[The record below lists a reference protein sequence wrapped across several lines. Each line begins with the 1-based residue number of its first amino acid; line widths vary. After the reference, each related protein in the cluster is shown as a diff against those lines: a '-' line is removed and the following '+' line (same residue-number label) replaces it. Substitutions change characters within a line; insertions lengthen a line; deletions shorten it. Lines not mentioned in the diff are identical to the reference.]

1 MYGLAARLAALA
13 ASMFI
18 FIFIGAAAAGLA
30 RAQETA
36 ATQRVVEGVI
46 VNGTAG
52 ADGASAGGQTVTL
65 HRVGAD
71 GIQDLSAESDPDG
84 AFRFEFEYDP
94 DLAYGVSV
102 RYQDAV
108 YGTDLDLSAG
118 SPDPVELTVYEST
131 SDDGVIS
138 ARSASILLAAA
149 DPVDLTVAALEIVR
163 LVNDTDT
170 AYVPGEGVMEL
181 LRFGLP
187 AGATGLTLDT
197 RLIGA
202 DFIQVDRGF
211 ALLASVP
218 PGEYDVMFSYRFPY
232 ESDEFT
238 LSKTYRY
245 GADSLRALAAEEVMS
260 IESAELG
267 EPKTE
272 RIGERQYRILEAE
285 GFTRGAAVS
294 IRLSGLPTPDA
305 ADRVGASVDG
315 IRFEYAAPAALALLM
330 AGLLIYG
337 AIWRSGARSAAA
349 QPAAS
354 APAVSDSG
362 ESESA
367 RVMSAPAAVSD
378 YAESESARAM
388 SAPAPAVSDS
398 PESESTR
405 ADSKPDPDSNES
417 ESARAM
423 SAPAA
428 VSDSGESERSRA
440 DAKPDPDSNESES
453 SLADSEPDP
462 DSSESENA
470 RAESEPDPDSN
481 ESESAVVRA
490 MIADLRAAYEAGSLS
505 RADYLRRL
513 KILDSR
519 LGETDGRDGG

>member
-36 ATQRVVEGVI
+36 AAQRVVEGVV
-46 VNGTAG
+46 VNGTDG

-118 SPDPVELTVYEST
+118 SPDAVTLTVYEST
-131 SDDGVIS
+131 SDDGVIR

-149 DPVDLTVAALEIVR
+149 DPSDQTVAALEIVR

-187 AGATGLTLDT
+187 PGATGLTLDT

-294 IRLSGLPTPDA
+294 IRLSGLPAPDA
-305 ADRVGASVDG
+305 ADRVGASLDG

-330 AGLLIYG
+330 GGLLIYG

-349 QPAAS
+349 QPAAP
-354 APAVSDSG
+354 APAAASDSG

-367 RVMSAPAAVSD
+367 RADSDSAPDSP
-378 YAESESARAM
+378 ESESARATSSPAVSNSPETE
-388 SAPAPAVSDS
+388 SARAVSDS
-398 PESESTR
+398 
-405 ADSKPDPDSNES
+405 
-417 ESARAM
+417 
-423 SAPAA
+423 
-428 VSDSGESERSRA
+428 
-440 DAKPDPDSNESES
+440 
-453 SLADSEPDP
+453 
-462 DSSESENA
+462 
-470 RAESEPDPDSN
+470 DPDSN

-490 MIADLRAAYEAGSLS
+490 MIADLYAAYEAGSLS

-519 LGETDGRDGG
+519 LGDTDGRDGG

>member
-30 RAQETA
+30 RAQETTA
-36 ATQRVVEGVI
+36 AAQRVVEGVI
-46 VNGTAG
+46 VNGTDG

-108 YGTDLDLSAG
+108 YGTDLDLSDG
-118 SPDPVELTVYEST
+118 SPDPVALTVYEST
-131 SDDGVIS
+131 SDDGVIR

-149 DPVDLTVAALEIVR
+149 DPVDQTVAALEIVR

-187 AGATGLTLDT
+187 PGATGLTLDT

-294 IRLSGLPTPDA
+294 IRLSGLPAPDA
-305 ADRVGASVDG
+305 AERVGASLDG

-349 QPAAS
+349 S
-354 APAVSDSG
+354 APA
-362 ESESA
+362 
-367 RVMSAPAAVSD
+367 MSAPAAVSD
-378 YAESESARAM
+378 YAESESARADAEPNPDSGE
-388 SAPAPAVSDS
+388 SARATSAPAVSDS
-398 PESESTR
+398 PET
-405 ADSKPDPDSNES
+405 

-428 VSDSGESERSRA
+428 VSDSPETESARA
-440 DAKPDPDSNESES
+440 VSEHDPDS
-453 SLADSEPDP
+453 
-462 DSSESENA
+462 
-470 RAESEPDPDSN
+470 AEG
-481 ESESAVVRA
+481 ESAVVRA
-490 MIADLRAAYEAGSLS
+490 MIADLSAAYEAGSLS

-519 LGETDGRDGG
+519 LGETGGRDGG

>member
-36 ATQRVVEGVI
+36 AAQRVVEGVV
-46 VNGTAG
+46 VNGTVG
-52 ADGASAGGQTVTL
+52 ADGASAGGQSVTL

-71 GIQDLSAESDPDG
+71 GSRDLSAESDPDG
-84 AFRFEFEYDP
+84 AFRFEFDYDP

-118 SPDPVELTVYEST
+118 SPDPVTLTVYEST
-131 SDDGVIS
+131 SDDGVIR

-149 DPVDLTVAALEIVR
+149 DPVDQTVAALEIVR

-294 IRLSGLPTPDA
+294 IRLSGLPAPDA
-305 ADRVGASVDG
+305 ADRVGASLDG

-349 QPAAS
+349 
-354 APAVSDSG
+354 SDYG
-362 ESESA
+362 ESEGA
-367 RVMSAPAAVSD
+367 RATSAPAAMSD
-378 YAESESARAM
+378 YGESERSRAT

-398 PESESTR
+398 PETES
-405 ADSKPDPDSNES
+405 
-417 ESARAM
+417 
-423 SAPAA
+423 
-428 VSDSGESERSRA
+428 
-440 DAKPDPDSNESES
+440 
-453 SLADSEPDP
+453 
-462 DSSESENA
+462 A
-470 RAESEPDPDSN
+470 RAESEPDPDSP

-490 MIADLRAAYEAGSLS
+490 MIADLHAAYEAGSLS

>member
-18 FIFIGAAAAGLA
+18 FIFIGALGAAGLA

-36 ATQRVVEGVI
+36 AAERVVEGVV

-84 AFRFEFEYDP
+84 AFRFEFDYDP

-102 RYQDAV
+102 RYQSAV
-108 YGTDLDLSAG
+108 YGTDLDLSDG

-131 SDDGVIS
+131 SDDGVIR

-149 DPVDLTVAALEIVR
+149 DPGDQTVAALEIVR

-294 IRLSGLPTPDA
+294 IRLSGLPAPDA
-305 ADRVGASVDG
+305 ADRVGASLDG
-315 IRFEYAAPAALALLM
+315 IRFEYAAPAALAMLM

-349 QPAAS
+349 QSAAS
-354 APAVSDSG
+354 APA
-362 ESESA
+362 
-367 RVMSAPAAVSD
+367 MSAPATAAVSD
-378 YAESESARAM
+378 YCETESARAT
-388 SAPAPAVSDS
+388 PAPSTAVS
-398 PESESTR
+398 
-405 ADSKPDPDSNES
+405 DSNES
-417 ESARAM
+417 ESARA
-423 SAPAA
+423 
-428 VSDSGESERSRA
+428 
-440 DAKPDPDSNESES
+440 DA
-453 SLADSEPDP
+453 EPDP
-462 DSSESENA
+462 ESG
-470 RAESEPDPDSN
+470 

-490 MIADLRAAYEAGSLS
+490 MIADLSAAYEAGSLS

-519 LGETDGRDGG
+519 LGDTDARDGG

>member
-1 MYGLAARLAALA
+1 MYALAARLAALA

-30 RAQETA
+30 RAQETTA
-36 ATQRVVEGVI
+36 AAERVVEGVV
-46 VNGTAG
+46 VNGTVG

-71 GIQDLSAESDPDG
+71 GIQDLSSESDPDG

-102 RYQDAV
+102 RYQGAV
-108 YGTDLDLSAG
+108 YGTDLDLSDG

-131 SDDGVIS
+131 SDDGVIR

-149 DPVDLTVAALEIVR
+149 DPSDQTVAALEIVR

-187 AGATGLTLDT
+187 PGATGLTLDT

-232 ESDEFT
+232 ESDEIT

-305 ADRVGASVDG
+305 AQRVGASVDG

-349 QPAAS
+349 S
-354 APAVSDSG
+354 APA
-362 ESESA
+362 
-367 RVMSAPAAVSD
+367 MSAPAAVSD
-378 YAESESARAM
+378 YG
-388 SAPAPAVSDS
+388 
-398 PESESTR
+398 ESESTT
-405 ADSKPDPDSNES
+405 
-417 ESARAM
+417 

-428 VSDSGESERSRA
+428 VSDYGESESARADSDSDLDSGESESARAVSDSDPDSTESESARA
-440 DAKPDPDSNESES
+440 DAEHDPDSTESES
-453 SLADSEPDP
+453 
-462 DSSESENA
+462 A
-470 RAESEPDPDSN
+470 RADAESDTDSDQT
-481 ESESAVVRA
+481 ESAVVRA
-490 MIADLRAAYEAGSLS
+490 MIADLSAAYEAGSLS

-519 LGETDGRDGG
+519 LGETGARDGG

>member
-18 FIFIGAAAAGLA
+18 FIFIGAFGTAGLA

-36 ATQRVVEGVI
+36 AAQRVVEGVV

-71 GIQDLSAESDPDG
+71 GIQDLSAESGPDG

-108 YGTDLDLSAG
+108 YGTDLDLSDG

-131 SDDGVIS
+131 SDDGVIR

-149 DPVDLTVAALEIVR
+149 DPVDQTVAALEIVR

-294 IRLSGLPTPDA
+294 IRLTGLPAPDA
-305 ADRVGASVDG
+305 ADRVGASLNG

-330 AGLLIYG
+330 GGLLIYG

-349 QPAAS
+349 QPAA
-354 APAVSDSG
+354 P
-362 ESESA
+362 
-367 RVMSAPAAVSD
+367 APAAVSD
-378 YAESESARAM
+378 SG
-388 SAPAPAVSDS
+388 
-398 PESESTR
+398 
-405 ADSKPDPDSNES
+405 ES

-428 VSDSGESERSRA
+428 VSDFA
-440 DAKPDPDSNESES
+440 ESES
-453 SLADSEPDP
+453 ARADSESAPDSPESESARADSEPDP
-462 DSSESENA
+462 DSSESESDS
-470 RAESEPDPDSN
+470 AESQPDPDSG
-481 ESESAVVRA
+481 ESESAVVRE

-519 LGETDGRDGG
+519 LGETDARDGG

>member
-30 RAQETA
+30 RAQETTA
-36 ATQRVVEGVI
+36 AAQRVVEGVI

-52 ADGASAGGQTVTL
+52 ADGADSASAGGQTVTL

-108 YGTDLDLSAG
+108 YGTDLDLSDG
-118 SPDPVELTVYEST
+118 SPDAVTLTVYEST
-131 SDDGVIS
+131 SDDGVIR

-149 DPVDLTVAALEIVR
+149 DPGDQTVAALEIVR

-294 IRLSGLPTPDA
+294 IRLSGLPAPDA
-305 ADRVGASVDG
+305 ADRVGASLDG

-349 QPAAS
+349 P
-354 APAVSDSG
+354 
-362 ESESA
+362 
-367 RVMSAPAAVSD
+367 APAAVSD
-378 YAESESARAM
+378 SPESEYARADAEPNPDFAESESARAM
-388 SAPAPAVSDS
+388 SAPAPTVSDS
-398 PESESTR
+398 PESES
-405 ADSKPDPDSNES
+405 
-417 ESARAM
+417 AR
-423 SAPAA
+423 
-428 VSDSGESERSRA
+428 
-440 DAKPDPDSNESES
+440 
-453 SLADSEPDP
+453 ADSEPDP
-462 DSSESENA
+462 DSSESESASADSDSDPDSSESAVVRADSESGPDSGESESA
-470 RAESEPDPDSN
+470 RAESESYPDSN

-490 MIADLRAAYEAGSLS
+490 MIADLYAAYEAGSLS

-519 LGETDGRDGG
+519 LGETGGRDGG

>member
-36 ATQRVVEGVI
+36 AAQRVVEGVV

-71 GIQDLSAESDPDG
+71 GSRDLSAESDPDG

-108 YGTDLDLSAG
+108 YGTDLDLSDG
-118 SPDPVELTVYEST
+118 SPDPVALTVYEST
-131 SDDGVIS
+131 SDDGVIR

-149 DPVDLTVAALEIVR
+149 DPSDQTVAALEIVR

-294 IRLSGLPTPDA
+294 IRLSGLPAPDA
-305 ADRVGASVDG
+305 AQRVGASVDG

-349 QPAAS
+349 QPAMS
-354 APAVSDSG
+354 SPAAASDSG
-362 ESESA
+362 
-367 RVMSAPAAVSD
+367 
-378 YAESESARAM
+378 
-388 SAPAPAVSDS
+388 
-398 PESESTR
+398 
-405 ADSKPDPDSNES
+405 ES

-428 VSDSGESERSRA
+428 VSDSPEIESARAMSAPAAVSDSPEIESARA
-440 DAKPDPDSNESES
+440 DA
-453 SLADSEPDP
+453 EPDP
-462 DSSESENA
+462 DSS
-470 RAESEPDPDSN
+470 

-490 MIADLRAAYEAGSLS
+490 MIADLYAAYEAGSIS

-519 LGETDGRDGG
+519 LGGADEGDCG

>member
-18 FIFIGAAAAGLA
+18 FIFIGAATAGLA
-30 RAQETA
+30 RAQETTA
-36 ATQRVVEGVI
+36 AARRVVEGVI

-71 GIQDLSAESDPDG
+71 GIQDLSAESAPDG

-118 SPDPVELTVYEST
+118 SPDAVALTVYEST
-131 SDDGVIS
+131 SDDGVIR

-149 DPVDLTVAALEIVR
+149 DPSDQTVAALEIVR

-187 AGATGLTLDT
+187 PGATGLTLDT

-267 EPKTE
+267 EPKSE

-294 IRLSGLPTPDA
+294 IRLSGLPAPDA
-305 ADRVGASVDG
+305 ADLVGASLDG
-315 IRFEYAAPAALALLM
+315 IRFEYTAPAALALLM

-354 APAVSDSG
+354 APAD
-362 ESESA
+362 
-367 RVMSAPAAVSD
+367 AAD
-378 YAESESARAM
+378 FAESESARA
-388 SAPAPAVSDS
+388 VS
-398 PESESTR
+398 E
-405 ADSKPDPDSNES
+405 PDPDSGES

-428 VSDSGESERSRA
+428 VSDSP
-440 DAKPDPDSNESES
+440 KSES
-453 SLADSEPDP
+453 SRAMSAPAAVSDSPKSESSRAKSEPDS
-462 DSSESENA
+462 DSNKSGSA
-470 RAESEPDPDSN
+470 RAVSDYDPDPA

-490 MIADLRAAYEAGSLS
+490 MIADLYAAYEAGSLS

-513 KILDSR
+513 KILVSR
-519 LGETDGRDGG
+519 LSETGGRDGG

>member
-18 FIFIGAAAAGLA
+18 FIFIGAFGTAGLA

-36 ATQRVVEGVI
+36 AAQRVVEGVV

-71 GIQDLSAESDPDG
+71 GSRDLSAESDPDG
-84 AFRFEFEYDP
+84 AFRFEFDYDP

-102 RYQDAV
+102 RYQSAV
-108 YGTDLDLSAG
+108 YGTDLDLSDG

-131 SDDGVIS
+131 SDDGVIR

-149 DPVDLTVAALEIVR
+149 DPVDQTVAALEIVR
-163 LVNDTDT
+163 LVNDSDT

-294 IRLSGLPTPDA
+294 IRLSGLPAPDA
-305 ADRVGASVDG
+305 ADRVGASLDG

-349 QPAAS
+349 
-354 APAVSDSG
+354 SDYG
-362 ESESA
+362 ESEGA
-367 RVMSAPAAVSD
+367 RATSAPAAASD
-378 YAESESARAM
+378 SSESESARAM

-398 PESESTR
+398 PESES
-405 ADSKPDPDSNES
+405 
-417 ESARAM
+417 AR
-423 SAPAA
+423 
-428 VSDSGESERSRA
+428 
-440 DAKPDPDSNESES
+440 
-453 SLADSEPDP
+453 ADSEPDP
-462 DSSESENA
+462 DSA
-470 RAESEPDPDSN
+470 
-481 ESESAVVRA
+481 ESESAVVHA
-490 MIADLRAAYEAGSLS
+490 MIADLSAAYEAGSLS

>member
-1 MYGLAARLAALA
+1 MAARLAALA

-36 ATQRVVEGVI
+36 AAAERVVEGVV
-46 VNGTAG
+46 VNGTVG

-71 GIQDLSAESDPDG
+71 GIQDLSAESGPDG

-102 RYQDAV
+102 RYQGAV
-108 YGTDLDLSAG
+108 YGTDLDLSDG
-118 SPDPVELTVYEST
+118 SPDPVALTVYEST
-131 SDDGVIS
+131 SDDGVIR

-149 DPVDLTVAALEIVR
+149 DASDQTVAALEIVR

-187 AGATGLTLDT
+187 PGATGLTLDT

-294 IRLSGLPTPDA
+294 IRLSGLPAPDA
-305 ADRVGASVDG
+305 AQRVGASVEG

-349 QPAAS
+349 
-354 APAVSDSG
+354 
-362 ESESA
+362 
-367 RVMSAPAAVSD
+367 SAPAAVSD
-378 YAESESARAM
+378 YGESES
-388 SAPAPAVSDS
+388 D
-398 PESESTR
+398 R
-405 ADSKPDPDSNES
+405 ADSDSNES
-417 ESARAM
+417 ES
-423 SAPAA
+423 P
-428 VSDSGESERSRA
+428 RA
-440 DAKPDPDSNESES
+440 D
-453 SLADSEPDP
+453 
-462 DSSESENA
+462 
-470 RAESEPDPDSN
+470 AESEPDPDSG
-481 ESESAVVRA
+481 ESEYARANAESEPDPDSGESEYARANAESEPDPDSAETESAVVRA
-490 MIADLRAAYEAGSLS
+490 MIADLSAAYEAGDLS

-519 LGETDGRDGG
+519 LGETGARDGG

>member
-36 ATQRVVEGVI
+36 AERVVEGVV
-46 VNGTAG
+46 VNGTDG

-102 RYQDAV
+102 RYQSAV
-108 YGTDLDLSAG
+108 YGTDLDLSDG
-118 SPDPVELTVYEST
+118 SPDAVTLTVYEST
-131 SDDGVIS
+131 SDDGVIR

-149 DPVDLTVAALEIVR
+149 DPVDQTVAALEIVR

-294 IRLSGLPTPDA
+294 IRLSGLPAPDA
-305 ADRVGASVDG
+305 AERVGASLDG

-354 APAVSDSG
+354 APA
-362 ESESA
+362 
-367 RVMSAPAAVSD
+367 AVSD
-378 YAESESARAM
+378 YGESEGDRATSAT
-388 SAPAPAVSDS
+388 APAAVSDS
-398 PESESTR
+398 PESES
-405 ADSKPDPDSNES
+405 
-417 ESARAM
+417 ARA
-423 SAPAA
+423 
-428 VSDSGESERSRA
+428 V
-440 DAKPDPDSNESES
+440 
-453 SLADSEPDP
+453 SEPDP
-462 DSSESENA
+462 DSSESESARAASESDPDSSESESA
-470 RAESEPDPDSN
+470 RAEPYPDSN

-490 MIADLRAAYEAGSLS
+490 MIADLHAAYEAGSLS

-519 LGETDGRDGG
+519 LSDTDGRDGG

>member
-18 FIFIGAAAAGLA
+18 FIFIGAAALGMTGLA

-36 ATQRVVEGVI
+36 AAAERVVEGVI

-108 YGTDLDLSAG
+108 YGTDLDLSDG

-131 SDDGVIS
+131 SDDGVIR

-149 DPVDLTVAALEIVR
+149 DPVDQTVAALEIVR

-294 IRLSGLPTPDA
+294 IRLSGLPAPDA
-305 ADRVGASVDG
+305 VDRVGASVDG

-330 AGLLIYG
+330 GGLLIYG

-354 APAVSDSG
+354 APA
-362 ESESA
+362 
-367 RVMSAPAAVSD
+367 AASD
-378 YAESESARAM
+378 YGESESARAM

-398 PESESTR
+398 PESESAR
-405 ADSKPDPDSNES
+405 AMSAPAAVSDSSES
-417 ESARAM
+417 ESACAM

-428 VSDSGESERSRA
+428 VSDSGESESARA
-440 DAKPDPDSNESES
+440 TSAPAAVS
-453 SLADSEPDP
+453 
-462 DSSESENA
+462 DSSESERA
-470 RAESEPDPDSN
+470 RAMSAPAPAVSNSPETESARAVSDSDPDSG

-490 MIADLRAAYEAGSLS
+490 MIADLYAAYEAGSLS

>member
-30 RAQETA
+30 RAQETTA
-36 ATQRVVEGVI
+36 AAQRVVEGVI
-46 VNGTAG
+46 VNGTDG

-108 YGTDLDLSAG
+108 YGTDLDLSDG
-118 SPDPVELTVYEST
+118 SPDPVALTVYEST
-131 SDDGVIS
+131 SDDGVIR

-149 DPVDLTVAALEIVR
+149 DPVDQTVAALEIVR

-187 AGATGLTLDT
+187 PGATGLTLDT

-294 IRLSGLPTPDA
+294 IRLSGLPAPDA

-354 APAVSDSG
+354 A
-362 ESESA
+362 
-367 RVMSAPAAVSD
+367 SAPAAVSD
-378 YAESESARAM
+378 YGESESESESARAM
-388 SAPAPAVSDS
+388 SAPAPA
-398 PESESTR
+398 
-405 ADSKPDPDSNES
+405 
-417 ESARAM
+417 
-423 SAPAA
+423 A
-428 VSDSGESERSRA
+428 VSDSGESESAR
-440 DAKPDPDSNESES
+440 
-453 SLADSEPDP
+453 ADSEPDP
-462 DSSESENA
+462 DF
-470 RAESEPDPDSN
+470 P
-481 ESESAVVRA
+481 ESESAIVRA
-490 MIADLRAAYEAGSLS
+490 MIADLYAAYEAGSLS

-519 LGETDGRDGG
+519 LGETGGRDGG

>member
-36 ATQRVVEGVI
+36 AAQRVVEGVI

-71 GIQDLSAESDPDG
+71 GGQDLSAESDHDG

-108 YGTDLDLSAG
+108 YGTDLDLSDG

-131 SDDGVIS
+131 SDDGVIR

-149 DPVDLTVAALEIVR
+149 DPSDQTVAALEIVR

-187 AGATGLTLDT
+187 PGATGLTLDT

-294 IRLSGLPTPDA
+294 IRLSGLPAPDA
-305 ADRVGASVDG
+305 ADRVGASLDG

-349 QPAAS
+349 S
-354 APAVSDSG
+354 APAS
-362 ESESA
+362 
-367 RVMSAPAAVSD
+367 SAPAAVSD
-378 YAESESARAM
+378 FA
-388 SAPAPAVSDS
+388 
-398 PESESTR
+398 
-405 ADSKPDPDSNES
+405 ES

-428 VSDSGESERSRA
+428 VSDSGESESARADSESAPDSPESESARA
-440 DAKPDPDSNESES
+440 DA
-453 SLADSEPDP
+453 EPDP
-462 DSSESENA
+462 DSSESESA
-470 RAESEPDPDSN
+470 RAMSAPAPAVSDSPETESARATSSPAVSDSPESESTRAESDSDPDSG

-490 MIADLRAAYEAGSLS
+490 MIADLYAAYEAGSIS

-519 LGETDGRDGG
+519 LGGADEGDCG